1 MDYYRFP
8 KLLYGYTLIFA
19 FMYAICSVT
28 ITLVLIIHNMI
39 YKEDLYKSNFIRTS
53 RGKQFGIKNKEK
65 FKKIWERCDDG
76 RLKRLL
82 QDSDKIQ
89 QLYQKWVAEADSC
102 ISDKTL
108 KCSIE
113 MTTN

>member
-19 FMYAICSVT
+19 FMYAICSVA
-28 ITLVLIIHNMI
+28 ITLIVIIYSMI
-39 YKEDLYKSNFIRTS
+39 YKDNLYKNNFVQKS
-53 RGKQFGIKNKEK
+53 RKRFSVNNKEK

-76 RLKRLL
+76 RLKRVL

-89 QLYQKWVAEADSC
+89 QLYQKWVAEANSC
-102 ISDKTL
+102 ISDKRL
-108 KCSIE
+108 NCSIE